1 LAEHGTDRS
10 AQILILLIFLSL
22 FEILEN
28 KKINN
33 NKLENFI
40 IILTLVITIKS
51 FYVIYSILFLII
63 YLKFF
68 KFKNIFN
75 FFKIY
80 KIIYLSFI
88 LGFFVLFYNIAYT
101 GCFIYPVAKTCVD
114 SFFWGVGTTYVESTM
129 AWYELWSKAGATPNY
144 RVDNPELYISGFNWI
159 SNWID
164 NYFFN
169 KVSDTTLGLLFVSMI
184 FIIVFKPKKF
194 IFKYNK
200 EFNIIFLVLLI
211 FFIEW
216 FYNHPALRYGGY
228 CLLALIIFI
237 PLSIFLS
244 NQKYAYKKNLIKI
257 QIIIVLGITI
267 FISRNINRVF
277 KEIEIYNYK
286 PLASPYYR
294 VESQFYWLQERKT
307 QIIIESK
314 NCKIVYSKKD
324 KQSCKIINGFLFFY

>member
-1 LAEHGTDRS
+1 
-10 AQILILLIFLSL
+10 
-22 FEILEN
+22 
-28 KKINN
+28 
-33 NKLENFI
+33 
-40 IILTLVITIKS
+40 
-51 FYVIYSILFLII
+51 
-63 YLKFF
+63 
-68 KFKNIFN
+68 
-75 FFKIY
+75 
-80 KIIYLSFI
+80 
-88 LGFFVLFYNIAYT
+88 
-101 GCFIYPVAKTCVD
+101 
-114 SFFWGVGTTYVESTM
+114 M